1 VARAGALDRLTEEMA
16 AQARLEA
23 RLAEEQAARED
34 AEGRLLKEAAAREA
48 LESRLTEAIR
58 VKADAVELV
67 TFHSALP
74 LKAGLD
80 DLKVRSPSMLAKGL
94 RPATVGN

>member
-1 VARAGALDRLTEEMA
+1 LRAARPPPHRLRTDVGGTPSCRLTEEIA

-34 AEGRLLKEAAAREA
+34 AEGRLLKEQAAREA
-48 LESRLTEAIR
+48 LEARLLEALR
-58 VKADAVELV
+58 VKADAAELV
-67 TFHSALP
+67 TLHSALP

-80 DLKVRSPSMLAKGL
+80 TLKVGP
-94 RPATVGN
+94 